1 MNRAS
6 PSGPRPAT
14 AAAPTTKTT
23 MTPATAP
30 KPAPKPAAAV
40 APSPLP
46 APAPKPAM
54 ATAPAAL
61 AAAALLLF
69 AGCGAD
75 TGRAAFEKGV
85 AAYRGG
91 NYPEAE
97 RLLTRAAQRITGSAD
112 LYYYLGAARLKL
124 GSPDAAY
131 DAFNIALD
139 SDASHGEALAGM
151 GEAAFFKNE
160 LPKARGLFEQALR
173 SRLATG
179 AARAMALNGLSMVR
193 REEKKPALAR
203 LCLLRA
209 LRADRSY
216 APTYYNLALLY
227 SEAYGLREEALDQ
240 LGLFLRLEEGD
251 SPYREKAQNHF
262 RRIAEALRRQNAA
275 AAAGPA
281 PRRDA
286 AAARERLQE
295 AAALFAAKRYPRAA
309 KAYRDALAADPLCFE
324 AAMGRGAAAARQGL
338 RADALDAYRLAA
350 KLKPGALAAHIGA
363 AEQAFQMHRCEEA
376 ERLLAP
382 AIARSPF
389 HEPAADLMARIRF
402 AQKSAAEARRDTEK
416 AREYAAELR
425 EYGAFYLSLLREG
438 DPRKDDYRKWLD
450 EAAAAR

>member
-14 AAAPTTKTT
+14 AATPTTKTA
-23 MTPATAP
+23 M
-30 KPAPKPAAAV
+30 
-40 APSPLP
+40 

-54 ATAPAAL
+54 AALPALPALPAAAPATAL
-61 AAAALLLF
+61 AALLLLF

-275 AAAGPA
+275 AAGPA

-324 AAMGRGAAAARQGL
+324 AAMGRGAASARQGL